1 MPTYRSHFPDF
12 IGMVTKSGDKFN
24 FTGGLLETED
34 PAVIE
39 ILDERVK
46 RQKDVTK
53 ISDEEAASIKAANDK
68 KRGVVNIEEKIN
80 ENREGE
86 TTISPQALM
95 ERIRMT
101 QAAKDTAN
109 VASQQLEVAQQIIK
123 PQSGIVSSA
132 TLEAAAPSNAT
143 KPATKA

>member
-12 IGMVTKSGDKFN
+12 IGMVTKQGDKFN

-34 PAVIE
+34 PTIIE
-39 ILDERVK
+39 ILDERVN

-53 ISDEEAASIKAANDK
+53 ISVEEAASIKAANDK

-101 QAAKDTAN
+101 QAAQTSEK

-132 TLEAAAPSNAT
+132 TLEAAAPSNA